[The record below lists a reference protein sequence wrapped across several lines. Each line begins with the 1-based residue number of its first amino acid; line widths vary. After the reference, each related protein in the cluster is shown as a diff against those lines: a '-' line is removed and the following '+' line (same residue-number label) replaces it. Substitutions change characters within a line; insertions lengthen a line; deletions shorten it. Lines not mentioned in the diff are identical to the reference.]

1 MKKKED
7 LKEELLMTKI
17 GSCDCF
23 LESMIQE
30 QKKMAMKLKKKGAQE
45 EEVNAG
51 RKGETNVR
59 WASGDW
65 GRHKIRQRQKGCI
78 LALDVSQHM

>member
-30 QKKMAMKLKKKGAQE
+30 QKKMAMKLKKKEHKRKKLMRE
-45 EEVNAG
+45 ERGKLTLGGQVG
-51 RKGETNVR
+51 T
-59 WASGDW
+59 GD
-65 GRHKIRQRQKGCI
+65 GIK
-78 LALDVSQHM
+78 